1 MFCLFLVLQ
10 GMGHMG
16 AHNGQMTGPMGGHMG
31 HMGPHGS
38 MMQGYQGW
46 GTPPQ
51 QQSYP
56 GNYPRLLAALLLSI
70 SISLLPIKKNPITR
84 SVGLWHEKKTRHDS
98 CLVCVSGH
106 WGPPPSSQPPVNGRL
121 IGHFG
126 F

>member
-1 MFCLFLVLQ
+1 
-10 GMGHMG
+10 MGHMG

-56 GNYPRLLAALLLSI
+56 GKCLRLVNNLSFLLSI
-70 SISLLPIKKNPITR
+70 YLLDLK
-84 SVGLWHEKKTRHDS
+84 E
-98 CLVCVSGH
+98 
-106 WGPPPSSQPPVNGRL
+106 
-121 IGHFG
+121 
-126 F
+126 

>member
-1 MFCLFLVLQ
+1 LIILQ

-56 GNYPRLLAALLLSI
+56 G
-70 SISLLPIKKNPITR
+70 K
-84 SVGLWHEKKTRHDS
+84 E
-98 CLVCVSGH
+98 
-106 WGPPPSSQPPVNGRL
+106 
-121 IGHFG
+121 
-126 F
+126 